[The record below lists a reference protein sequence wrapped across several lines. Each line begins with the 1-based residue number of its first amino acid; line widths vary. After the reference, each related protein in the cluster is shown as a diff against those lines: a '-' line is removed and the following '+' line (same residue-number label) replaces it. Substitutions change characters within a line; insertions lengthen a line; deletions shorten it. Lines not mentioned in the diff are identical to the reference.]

1 MLQPQLQVSVVST
14 LLVQVMLVLGL
25 SRLMGSVATRLRQP
39 KVVGEMIAGIML
51 GPSLFGWLA
60 PGFAAAIFPPS
71 SIALLNVL
79 AQIGVIFFLF
89 LIGLELSP
97 KLIRDRGHA
106 AIVISHVSII
116 APFLLGAALALF
128 LYPRVFNDTPQM
140 RFTAVALF
148 MGAAM
153 SITAF
158 PVLARILTE
167 RDLLKTKV
175 GAVAITCA
183 AVDDVSAWCMLAF
196 VVAVGRAEGLQAGL
210 WTAGL
215 SLVYILLMIF
225 AVRPVLKRLET
236 IYERHAT
243 SAQTIF
249 AVVLVLTLLSAA
261 VTELIGIHA
270 MFGAFLMG
278 AIMPKDAKFVR
289 LITTRL
295 EDFTVI
301 FLLPIF
307 FAFAGL
313 KTQIGLIDNA
323 YLFGLTGLIVLVA
336 CVGKFGGST
345 LAARVTG
352 LGWRES
358 SAIGILMNTRGLVE
372 LVILT
377 IGLQIG
383 VITDA
388 VYAMMV
394 IMALVTTAM
403 TTPILHWVYPRRLF
417 QADRVDDETAAR
429 EFGVLVPV
437 SRPDTA
443 PALAK
448 VVAALGQPAGNAKL
462 YGVTLTRPDRDES
475 LGIRV
480 YEEGAH
486 DDALRPLTEEATRL
500 KLRTELMSFASR
512 DIPSD
517 IARLARAK
525 QADLI
530 LMGYHKAT
538 IGKTMLGGTVHRVL
552 TGADTDVAILVDR
565 GIASTLSILVPYQGS
580 PHDKLAVALA
590 ARMAKS
596 PGVAVTILH
605 VVKPGTKKAS
615 SESKKQFPDG
625 VQVWIVED
633 ASPVDAALRQSGDF
647 NLMIVGLGEEWGLT
661 SQLFGLRA
669 ERIADEWHGSLL
681 LVRKFKAMLP
691 DGSTSR
697 DDESEPADERHP
709 APAAIESPTAA
720 SHAAD

>member
-1 MLQPQLQVSVVST
+1 MLRPELQVSVVST

-60 PGFAAAIFPPS
+60 PGLAATVFPPS
-71 SIALLNVL
+71 SIGLLNVL

-97 KLIRDRGHA
+97 KMIRDRGHA

-128 LYPRVFNDTPQM
+128 LYPRVFNDTPHM

-167 RDLLKTKV
+167 RGLLKTKV

-196 VVAVGRAEGLQAGL
+196 VVAIGRAEGLNAGL

-215 SLVYILLMIF
+215 SAVYVALMIF
-225 AVRPVLKRLET
+225 VVRPQLKRLET
-236 IYERHAT
+236 VYERHAT
-243 SAQTIF
+243 SAQSVF
-249 AVVLVLTLLSAA
+249 AMVLVLTLLSAA

-289 LITTRL
+289 LITGRM

-323 YLFGLTGLIVLVA
+323 YLWGMTGLIILVA
-336 CVGKFGGST
+336 CIGKFGGST

-417 QADRVDDETAAR
+417 QADVVDDETAAR

-443 PALAK
+443 PSLAK
-448 VVAALGQPAGNAKL
+448 IVAILGQPSGTAKL
-462 YGVTLTRPDRDES
+462 YGATLTRPDRDES

-480 YEEGAH
+480 YEEGAQ
-486 DDALRPLTEEATRL
+486 DDALRPLSDEAARL
-500 KLRTELMSFASR
+500 GLRTELMSFASR

-517 IARLARAK
+517 IAHLARAK

-538 IGKTMLGGTVHRVL
+538 FGKTMLGGTVHRVL

-565 GIASTLSILVPYQGS
+565 GIAATLSILVPYQGS

-590 ARMAKS
+590 SRMAKS

-605 VVKPGTKKAS
+605 VVKPGSKKSPA
-615 SESKKQFPDG
+615 ESKKSFPDG
-625 VQVWIVED
+625 VQVWVVED

-647 NLMIVGLGEEWGLT
+647 NLMVVGMGEEWGLT

-681 LVRKFKAMLP
+681 LVRKFRALLP
-691 DGSTSR
+691 DQTPR
-697 DDESEPADERHP
+697 DAGDTDREDDANRP
-709 APAAIESPTAA
+709 PAADPTSAAAA
-720 SHAAD
+720 SH